1 MSQNVQEIIER
12 AKKGLQIKTNS
23 GLASFFGVKP
33 NTISAWIS
41 RNSINYDLLFIKCEL
56 LQKEWLLTGEGEMY
70 VTKDGQRAAGTGIVD
85 TEAEGNSAGGSKTK
99 SSRTHSQCANQQ
111 HPATETTTVQQP
123 QNDRLTHV
131 QQTVNANAAA
141 QSIKTAPFFYE
152 AIGRRLAVREESIEE
167 GDILVIDPVIPAA
180 EGDLILRS
188 STEGPEIVKY
198 QPGEKNIKGVVVSL
212 TRQYPAIN
220 RQ

>member
-1 MSQNVQEIIER
+1 MYIVKEGAKR
-12 AKKGLQIKTNS
+12 ARED
-23 GLASFFGVKP
+23 A
-33 NTISAWIS
+33 
-41 RNSINYDLLFIKCEL
+41 EL
-56 LQKEWLLTGEGEMY
+56 GAKAVSTQ
-70 VTKDGQRAAGTGIVD
+70 
-85 TEAEGNSAGGSKTK
+85 TEAETNAGAAQTGQKGTTQAPSPSNAQTSTQNDHQSPNNDQDDNQSPQDRSNPGTFQSRQERL
-99 SSRTHSQCANQQ
+99 SSNQGDHQSGDQPNRPLNASSTQ
-111 HPATETTTVQQP
+111 HQQQVNARSTQQQQP
-123 QNDRLTHV
+123 F
-131 QQTVNANAAA
+131 NANAAA

-198 QPGEKNIKGVVVSL
+198 QPGEKNSKGVVVSL